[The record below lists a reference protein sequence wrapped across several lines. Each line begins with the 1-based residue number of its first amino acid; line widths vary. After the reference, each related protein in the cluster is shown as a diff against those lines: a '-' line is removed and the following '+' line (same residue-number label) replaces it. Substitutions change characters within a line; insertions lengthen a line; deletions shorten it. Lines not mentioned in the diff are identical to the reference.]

1 MKSNSSVKKV
11 MMVMTIVL
19 CAVVLSGCRVPTD
32 ASGAIK
38 QITIDTSFQDIM
50 NSENW
55 FSAILVWPLA
65 WTINMLTPKIG
76 VILAITFV
84 TIMVNGLLL
93 AVTMRSQIGMQEM
106 QLLQPELEKIQRK
119 YEGMTDTAS
128 RTKQA
133 GEMQALYAK
142 HHVNPGTM
150 MLVQFLQFPIIIA
163 IYQAVQRASA
173 VKTATV
179 GAMSLETTVWN
190 GMKSMRWEFFVLF
203 IIMGSAQFISMSLPM
218 WINKKKAKEEAARH
232 YRKPDMPKQSS
243 QMQSMQYYMLAMILV
258 FGLMWP
264 AAMSVY
270 WTIYSLVT
278 IAKTFIV
285 QKAIEKHRAEQGGK
299 A

>member
-38 QITIDTSFQDIM
+38 QITMDTSFQDIM

-65 WTINMLTPKIG
+65 WTINMLTPRIG
-76 VILAITFV
+76 VILAIAFV

>member
-38 QITIDTSFQDIM
+38 QITMDTSFQDIM

>member
-38 QITIDTSFQDIM
+38 QITMDTSFQDIM

-84 TIMVNGLLL
+84 TIMVNGILL

-232 YRKPDMPKQSS
+232 YRKPDMPMQSS

>member
-38 QITIDTSFQDIM
+38 QITMDTSFQDIM

-84 TIMVNGLLL
+84 TIMVNGILL

>member
-38 QITIDTSFQDIM
+38 QITMDTSFQDIM

-65 WTINMLTPKIG
+65 WTINMLTPRIG

-203 IIMGSAQFISMSLPM
+203 LIMGSAQFISMSLPM

>member
-38 QITIDTSFQDIM
+38 QITMDTSFQDIM

-84 TIMVNGLLL
+84 TIMVNGILL

-203 IIMGSAQFISMSLPM
+203 IIMGTAQFISMSLPM

>member
-38 QITIDTSFQDIM
+38 QITMDTSFQDIM

-84 TIMVNGLLL
+84 TIMVNGILL

-285 QKAIEKHRAEQGGK
+285 QKAIEKHRTEQGGR

>member
-1 MKSNSSVKKV
+1 

-38 QITIDTSFQDIM
+38 QITMDTSFQDIM

-84 TIMVNGLLL
+84 TIMVNGILL